1 MAKKKNTN
9 DFDRKKTRELIE
21 GFLKKRNGELLDE
34 WAIPIG
40 ELVDCL
46 ELKSMCMSYIRDN
59 GLIDKNTGK
68 KNEFLSSVASMES
81 NIYKLL
87 VELGCGVKSS
97 KRVKELTRR
106 GGKTQDADL
115 LTALIGADEEDDE

>member
-1 MAKKKNTN
+1 MAKKKTTN

-21 GFLKKRNGELLDE
+21 GFLKKRNGELLEE

-40 ELVDCL
+40 EMVDCL
-46 ELKSMCMSYIRDN
+46 ELKAMCMAHIREN

-68 KNEFLSSVASMES
+68 KNEFLSSVASLES

-97 KRVKELTRR
+97 KRVKELSRR
-106 GGKTQDADL
+106 AGKTQDADL
-115 LTALIGADEEDDE
+115 LSALIGTDDEDE